1 MCSLSP
7 HASFLIHNQA
17 RNREHKHEWT
27 QQLKRLI
34 LENYSAEIP
43 PHARQLVMELGRA
56 KQDGQSDTLV
66 FLIRLVHRLLYFFN
80 IVAIVL
86 LR

>member
-1 MCSLSP
+1 MSTSN
-7 HASFLIHNQA
+7 ITQA

-43 PHARQLVMELGRA
+43 PHARQLVMEPGKA
-56 KQDGQSDTLV
+56 KQDGEFALFASFIAAICV
-66 FLIRLVHRLLYFFN
+66 ALLEAFVSSLTN
-80 IVAIVL
+80 WVC
-86 LR
+86 